1 MSERGLIIYE
11 EEDEIREEMNSIGLD
26 GDNAELTPGPQ
37 GGFILT
43 GEDAEALANHKGM
56 VTTDLGDLGISAEG
70 EAPTL
75 TSISPDIAV
84 LGDPD
89 VTMVCTGTGF
99 TEDSTIMFAG
109 NPEPIV
115 FTSETEISTVVKP
128 SLDWGATAVDVM
140 VRNSAGES
148 ETLQFTFTDPV
159 ARGGKGSK
167 RR

>member
-11 EEDEIREEMNSIGLD
+11 EEDEIREEMTSIGLD
-26 GDNAELTPGPQ
+26 GDNAELTPGPK

-43 GEDAEALANHKGM
+43 GEDAEALAAHKGM
-56 VTTDLGDLGISAEG
+56 VTTELSDIPGYSEEPAEP
-70 EAPTL
+70 PTL
-75 TSISPDIAV
+75 DSIDPDTAV

-115 FTSETEISTVVKP
+115 FISETEISTVVKP
-128 SLDWGATAVDVM
+128 SLGWGAEAVDVL
-140 VRNSAGES
+140 VRNTAGES
-148 ETLQFTFTDPV
+148 ESLPFTFTDPV
-159 ARGGKGSK
+159 ARGGKK